1 MEIPVLSC
9 LILNT
14 KIRCY
19 CNTIAS
25 WLSNSSN
32 LYTYP
37 LGIERVFAI
46 KLYLFCEKCVTLCL
60 VEQAERSN
68 EMARSIL
75 DKELQDLNEQII
87 KLGGLVDDALEKAL
101 EALELG
107 DLAKSGMV
115 IEADAMIDSLRAA
128 VEEHAIRLLTLQQP
142 LGGRDLRFLTSA
154 LSIAGDLERTGD
166 GAAGIAQIILRMTP
180 LRGPE
185 EASGGAKVIASEN
198 AHNSGE
204 ITESSVLHGMLELG
218 KEARRVLQGTMDAFA
233 RHDAAAARYIWEE
246 DDVVDVRYHL
256 VRHDLMTMLE
266 GGRAIPALQSDS
278 RILQRATYLLWI
290 AHKLERVGDHCSN
303 VCERIVFI
311 VEGEMSIKP
320 AQEV

>member
-1 MEIPVLSC
+1 
-9 LILNT
+9 
-14 KIRCY
+14 
-19 CNTIAS
+19 
-25 WLSNSSN
+25 
-32 LYTYP
+32 
-37 LGIERVFAI
+37 
-46 KLYLFCEKCVTLCL
+46 
-60 VEQAERSN
+60 
-68 EMARSIL
+68 MARTIL
-75 DKELQDLNEQII
+75 DKELQELTDQIT
-87 KLGGLVDDALEKAL
+87 KLGALVDDALGKAL
-101 EALELG
+101 EALETG
-107 DLAKSGMV
+107 DLATSGMV

-128 VEEHAIRLLTLQQP
+128 VEEHTIRLLTLQQP

-180 LRGPE
+180 LRNAGSNGASNAAKASAQ
-185 EASGGAKVIASEN
+185 EAVAD
-198 AHNSGE
+198 SGE
-204 ITESSVLHGMLELG
+204 ITEASVMRGMLELG

-233 RHDAAAARYIWEE
+233 RYDAAAARYIWEE

-266 GGRAIPALQSDS
+266 GGRAIPALQIDS

-311 VEGEMSIKP
+311 VEGEKSIKP
-320 AQEV
+320 AHEV

>member
-1 MEIPVLSC
+1 L
-9 LILNT
+9 
-14 KIRCY
+14 
-19 CNTIAS
+19 
-25 WLSNSSN
+25 
-32 LYTYP
+32 
-37 LGIERVFAI
+37 
-46 KLYLFCEKCVTLCL
+46 
-60 VEQAERSN
+60 
-68 EMARSIL
+68 ARTIL
-75 DKELQDLNEQII
+75 DKELQDLTDQII
-87 KLGGLVDDALEKAL
+87 KLGALVDDALGKAL
-101 EALELG
+101 EALETG
-107 DLAKSGMV
+107 DLATSGMV

-128 VEEHAIRLLTLQQP
+128 IEEHTIRLLTLQQP

-180 LRGPE
+180 LRSSGSDG
-185 EASGGAKVIASEN
+185 ASNVAKVNAQEAASD
-198 AHNSGE
+198 SVE
-204 ITESSVLHGMLELG
+204 ITEASVMHGMLDLG

-256 VRHDLMTMLE
+256 VRHDLMNMLE

-311 VEGEMSIKP
+311 VEGETSIKP
-320 AQEV
+320 AHEV

>member
-1 MEIPVLSC
+1 
-9 LILNT
+9 
-14 KIRCY
+14 
-19 CNTIAS
+19 
-25 WLSNSSN
+25 
-32 LYTYP
+32 
-37 LGIERVFAI
+37 
-46 KLYLFCEKCVTLCL
+46 
-60 VEQAERSN
+60 
-68 EMARSIL
+68 MARTIL
-75 DKELQDLNEQII
+75 DKELQELNDQIT
-87 KLGGLVDDALEKAL
+87 KLGALVDDALAIAL
-101 EALELG
+101 EALETG

-115 IEADAMIDSLRAA
+115 IEADAIIDSLRAA
-128 VEEHAIRLLTLQQP
+128 IEEHTIRLLTLQQP

-180 LRGPE
+180 LRSSNG
-185 EASGGAKVIASEN
+185 ALIVAKVNSQEAGHGTTEISEM
-198 AHNSGE
+198 
-204 ITESSVLHGMLELG
+204 SVLHGTLELG

-266 GGRAIPALQSDS
+266 GGQAIPALQSDS
-278 RILQRATYLLWI
+278 RILQRATYMLWI

-311 VEGEMSIKP
+311 VEGETSIKP
-320 AQEV
+320 TREA